1 MQMNDQFAE
10 MNMGNNLQ
18 NYVQQTYQ
26 NARIDDENDQNKMSI
41 GE

>member
-1 MQMNDQFAE
+1 

-18 NYVQQTYQ
+18 NFVQQTLQ
-26 NARIDDENDQNKMSI
+26 NARVDDENIQNKMSI